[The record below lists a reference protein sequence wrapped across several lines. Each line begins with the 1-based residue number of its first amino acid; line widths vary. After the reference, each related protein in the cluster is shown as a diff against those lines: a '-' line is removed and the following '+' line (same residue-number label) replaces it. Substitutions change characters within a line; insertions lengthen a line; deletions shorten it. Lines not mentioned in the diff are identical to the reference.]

1 MIYIRKQK
9 EPQKLLAYRKTKF
22 ADYDHMPTEVK
33 DAVRESL
40 MKEQGNICAY
50 CMRKL
55 EGDKTTIEHIIPR
68 NPKEQEKDTKLSLDY
83 KNMLAVCKGNTG
95 APFPQTTCDK
105 HRGNTPL
112 TITPLDPRMIA
123 QIAYKANGTIYS
135 NHTEIHKDLDK
146 TLNLNC
152 SAVSL
157 PECRKAAL
165 DRLKND
171 LLQEKRKGNWT
182 KEMLNKYKRKITE
195 RSDGNYTPY
204 LGILLWYLNDKI
216 KKVHK

>member
-9 EPQKLLAYRKTKF
+9 EPQKLLAYRKTEF

-40 MKEQGNICAY
+40 MREQGNICAY
-50 CMRKL
+50 CMGRL
-55 EGDKTTIEHIIPR
+55 EKDQTKIEHIIPR
-68 NPKEQEKDTKLSLDY
+68 NPKEKEKDTKLSLDY
-83 KNMLAVCKGNTG
+83 KNMLAVCKGNEG
-95 APFPQTTCDK
+95 APFLQTTCDT

-112 TITPLDPRMIA
+112 TITPLDSRLIE